1 MTPSADSSIGNYVKS
16 AAALLALPLS
26 ADQAARVAVHLR
38 RTAAMAALIQ
48 AVELPVH
55 EELAEIYCPAAF
67 PDSKD
72 GHEQL

>member
-1 MTPSADSSIGNYVKS
+1 MTSPADSSIADYVKS

-26 ADQAARVAVHLR
+26 ADQAVRVAVHFQ

-55 EELAEIYCPAAF
+55 EELTEIYCPAAF
-67 PDSKD
+67 TTNKYE
-72 GHEQL
+72 GEQL

>member
-1 MTPSADSSIGNYVKS
+1 MTPSADSPIADYVKS

-26 ADQAARVAVHLR
+26 ADQAARVAVHLQ

-48 AVELPVH
+48 AVELPAH

-67 PDSKD
+67 PDSRD
-72 GHEQL
+72 GHEKL